1 MILEYHGGLYSG
13 LFGCVSVIFCCCF
26 HGMKMFIGIVFV
38 SIFLLSLTAFIYAI
52 YCFYR
57 AITNLR
63 PDKTVCSNLF
73 APLAIFIP
81 ALFTDVGERYR
92 RRFFIFLL
100 VGAAALTLVLVIKVM
115 MKPA

>member
-1 MILEYHGGLYSG
+1 
-13 LFGCVSVIFCCCF
+13 
-26 HGMKMFIGIVFV
+26 MFIGVVFV
-38 SIFLLSLTAFIYAI
+38 LMFLLSLAVFIYAI

-63 PDKTVCSNLF
+63 PDKTVYSNLF
-73 APLAIFIP
+73 APVAIFIP

-92 RRFFIFLL
+92 RRFFILLL
-100 VGAAALTLVLVIKVM
+100 VGAAALTLVLIIKVI